1 MKRISL
7 LYSLIISLCLL
18 ISSCNHGS
26 VTTSILSEAEKV
38 MTEYPDSALKLLQS
52 IPNPEGL
59 TGKAQ
64 ADYALLYSQ
73 ALDKNYIDTANDS
86 LIQIAVDYYKDRSDV
101 KAKFYAY
108 YYLGRVYFNGNRLD
122 QATLAFMNAEQE
134 VETLGD
140 DYAAGLLYS
149 EMGDIYREY
158 YDYNKALES
167 YQKSTYFYERAGKQ
181 QHKLWGLLS
190 QSAVYDTMGQK
201 EQAYNLL
208 VSILSEAK
216 DLSEASLIKYS
227 LGDLIMLCTEM
238 NRYTDAVRFYNEFI
252 DRYDS
257 KEKGMTPSYYASLGV
272 LQAHE
277 RNNILAQSY
286 LKKAWDLANS
296 LNDSIYL
303 HYKSSLIYRLQNKD
317 EQAYT
322 ELENCVALQNQEMLK
337 ALRQPVLTIQ
347 KDFLETEL
355 AHKQYRIK
363 MERLVYTLVGII
375 VVFVAVFVVSILRKK
390 LKKQEK
396 VYQQKLADLQMEA
409 LEREQQLRAYT
420 QELETKSAFSRHD
433 IERLTLELKISQ
445 EHIEKSRSF
454 REEARLHEQELRTYF
469 LALLNKLFKR
479 NGKQLEDTF
488 YELRQ
493 IKVKKEKNRE
503 NAIDDYVAKM
513 SGSLYGSSK
522 ANKLLEELIN
532 EYYDNS
538 MHRLRSEVKLPD
550 EKHYQ
555 LVCMLLAGLSI
566 NFIASLTG
574 ETTNAIYKR
583 RDKIREV
590 IKHSELSKE
599 DVYSLL

>member
-134 VETLGD
+134 VEALGD
-140 DYAAGLLYS
+140 DYAAGLLYT

-158 YDYNKALES
+158 YDFPKAFDC
-167 YQKSTYFYERAGKQ
+167 YQQSTWYYEKAGKH
-181 QHKLWGLLS
+181 QHKLWGRLS
-190 QSAVYDTMGQK
+190 QSAVYDAMGEKQK
-201 EQAYNLL
+201 CYDLL
-208 VSILSEAK
+208 CNIMSEAK
-216 DLSEASLIKYS
+216 HIGYS
-227 LGDLIMLCTEM
+227 QMIRFCLGDLIIMSLKME
-238 NRYTDAVRFYNEFI
+238 RKADALDFY
-252 DRYDS
+252 
-257 KEKGMTPSYYASLGV
+257 KELKENYSMEGFTPSFYASLGV
-272 LQAHE
+272 LQARE
-277 RNNILAQSY
+277 NNYSDAQTY
-286 LKKAWDLANS
+286 LEKAWGLS
-296 LNDSIYL
+296 EIVNDSIFVHHKASEIYL
-303 HYKSSLIYRLQNKD
+303 AQQKYEK
-317 EQAYT
+317 AYS
-322 ELENCVALQNQEMLK
+322 ELENCVVLQNKEMLK

-363 MERLVYTLVGII
+363 MERLVYTLAGII
-375 VVFVAVFVVSILRKK
+375 VIWVAVLVVSVLRKK

-396 VYQQKLADLQMEA
+396 TYQQKLANLQTEA
-409 LEREQQLRAYT
+409 LERERQLRTYT
-420 QELETKSAFSRHD
+420 QELENKSALSRKD
-433 IERLTLELKISQ
+433 IERLTLELAISK
-445 EHIEKSRSF
+445 EHIEKSRLF
-454 REEARLHEQELRTYF
+454 REEARLHEQELRSGF
-469 LALLNKLFKR
+469 WVLLHKLFKR
-479 NGKQLEDTF
+479 NAKQLEDTF

-503 NAIDDYVAKM
+503 NAIDDYIVKM
-513 SGSLYGSSK
+513 SGSLYGKSK

-532 EYYDNS
+532 EYYDNA

-574 ETTNAIYKR
+574 DTTNAIYKR
-583 RDKIREV
+583 RDKIRET

>member
-1 MKRISL
+1 MKCASL

-18 ISSCNHGS
+18 PSSCNHGS

-59 TGKAQ
+59 TGQAQ

-134 VETLGD
+134 VEALGD
-140 DYAAGLLYS
+140 DYAAGLLYT

-158 YDYNKALES
+158 YDFPKALDC
-167 YQKSTYFYERAGKQ
+167 YQQSTRYYEKAGKY
-181 QHKLWGLLS
+181 QHKLWGRLS
-190 QSAVYDTMGQK
+190 QSAVYDAMGEKQK
-201 EQAYNLL
+201 CYDLL
-208 VSILSEAK
+208 CNIMSEAK
-216 DLSEASLIKYS
+216 HIGYS
-227 LGDLIMLCTEM
+227 QMIRFCLGDLIIMSLKME
-238 NRYTDAVRFYNEFI
+238 RKADALNFY
-252 DRYDS
+252 
-257 KEKGMTPSYYASLGV
+257 KELKENYSMEGFTPSFYASLGV
-272 LQAHE
+272 LQARE
-277 RNNILAQSY
+277 NNYSDAQTY
-286 LKKAWDLANS
+286 LEKAWGLS
-296 LNDSIYL
+296 EIVNDSIFVHHKASEIYL
-303 HYKSSLIYRLQNKD
+303 AQQKYEK
-317 EQAYT
+317 AYS
-322 ELENCVALQNQEMLK
+322 ELENCVLLQNKEMLK
-337 ALRQPVLTIQ
+337 ALRQPVLTVQ
-347 KDFLETEL
+347 KEFLETEL
-355 AHKQYRIK
+355 AYKQYRIK

-396 VYQQKLADLQMEA
+396 VYQQKLADLQAEA

-420 QELETKSAFSRHD
+420 QELETKSAFSRKD
-433 IERLTLELKISQ
+433 IERLTLELRISKD
-445 EHIEKSRSF
+445 HIEKSRSF
-454 REEARLHEQELRTYF
+454 REEARLHEEELRATF

-503 NAIDDYVAKM
+503 NAIDDYIVKM
-513 SGSLYGSSK
+513 SGSLYGKSK

-532 EYYDNS
+532 EYYDNA

-574 ETTNAIYKR
+574 DTTNAIYKR
-583 RDKIREV
+583 RDKIRET